1 MPEESRIDDQAR
13 AGGTADEGE
22 AQKLIGISFPDP
34 LMAQEFFTASLRLAS
49 QGHLGLRDAVFVHK
63 DESGNT
69 RVRETTDPQPGQA
82 ALSGALWAGLF
93 GLLLGGP
100 VGWLAGTAVGAGGGA
115 IAAKVVDTGI
125 SDEWVD
131 WFRQA
136 VQPGR
141 VVLAILADK
150 VHEPV
155 LAREIARFPE
165 AQMVYTNLSPGWSSL
180 FPSETGDTDGAG
192 EDEAPPPAT

>member
-136 VQPGR
+136 VRPGTAT
-141 VVLAILADK
+141 VAVLAS
-150 VHEPV
+150 
-155 LAREIARFPE
+155 EIVEDHLVAEVERFAGAE
-165 AQMVYTNLSPGWSSL
+165 LVYANFDEEMLRRV
-180 FPSETGDTDGAG
+180 TDALG
-192 EDEAPPPAT
+192 